1 VSDKQMLDFV
11 LTRLQ
16 RATWTFM
23 RAIVIDQT
31 LFKRSRLLRTA
42 SLFSCLVLCFGCQA
56 TADDA
61 RSQPAAGTEANTAA
75 QPQATEP
82 TQASKVAA
90 PSGVGEDWPQFL
102 GLRDNGVS
110 GETGLL
116 QKWPEAGPPIVWQKA
131 IGTGYSAPSV
141 RGNLLVFHHRV
152 RNAEIVQALTADTGA
167 PVWNFNYESVF
178 EDPYGYNNGPRCSP
192 LLTETRCYTFGAGG
206 KLVCLEL
213 QTGKKIWIRDTSED
227 WKVPDAFFGV
237 GSTPVLF
244 GKLLLVMVGGAPNSG
259 VVAFD
264 AETGKTV
271 WENVG
276 KKVWEAPN
284 EGFQMDDKLASYS
297 SLLVAK
303 FHGQDHLLS
312 LMRDG
317 LVSLNPVDGKIRFS
331 YFFRSRSFE
340 SVNAA
345 RPVVIDDQI
354 LLSAAYQAGAVL
366 LKVNPDGD
374 GVKEVWKSRNL
385 QTHWSTTIQLDGYLY
400 GFSGRHE
407 NEAKFRCVDLKAGEM
422 QWETDGLPAEAPTG
436 PDNID
441 ESATKFYGRGSA
453 ILADGKFIVL
463 GERGVLALVAANSK
477 EYVEISRVKY
487 PRMKYP
493 SWAAPV
499 LSRKR
504 LYLRC
509 EDYLAC
515 IDLTPPGTAKVD
527 QDEGKASKSSAK

>member
-1 VSDKQMLDFV
+1 MTDQILSKPSQFRQAYFSIFC
-11 LTRLQ
+11 T
-16 RATWTFM
+16 
-23 RAIVIDQT
+23 IVCLGCSAVADEGKAEKTDTKTESKSEKLSQT
-31 LFKRSRLLRTA
+31 KAET
-42 SLFSCLVLCFGCQA
+42 
-56 TADDA
+56 
-61 RSQPAAGTEANTAA
+61 PAV
-75 QPQATEP
+75 P
-82 TQASKVAA
+82 A
-90 PSGVGEDWPQFL
+90 PSGTGEDWPQFL

-110 GETGLL
+110 GETDLL
-116 QKWPEAGPPIVWQKA
+116 KSWPEKGPPILWQKS

-141 RGNLLVFHHRV
+141 RGNQLVLHHRV
-152 RNAEIVQALTADTGA
+152 RNEEIIQCFTADTGT
-167 PVWNFNYESVF
+167 PVWDFAYESLF
-178 EDPYGYNNGPRCSP
+178 SDPYGYNNGPRCSP

-206 KLVCLEL
+206 KLVCLDL
-213 QTGKKIWIRDTSED
+213 KTGKEIWIRDTSED
-227 WKVPDAFFGV
+227 WKVPDSFFGV

-244 GKLLLVMVGGAPNSG
+244 GKLLLVMVGGQPNSG

-276 KKVWEAPN
+276 KKLWEAPDDN
-284 EGFQMDDKLASYS
+284 FQMDDKLASYS

-317 LVSLNPVDGKIRFS
+317 LVSLNPADGKVRFS

-345 RPVVIDDQI
+345 RPVVIGDQI
-354 LLSAAYQAGAVL
+354 LLSAAYQSGAVL
-366 LKVNPDGD
+366 LQVNPKGD
-374 GVKEVWKSRNL
+374 DVKEIWKTKNL
-385 QTHWSTTIQLDGYLY
+385 QTHWSTTIHLNGFLY

-407 NEAKFRCVDLKAGEM
+407 NEARFRCIDLKKGDIV
-422 QWETDGLPAEAPTG
+422 WETDGLPAEAPTG

-441 ESATKFYGRGSA
+441 ESAAKFYGRGSA

-463 GERGVLALVAANSK
+463 GERGVLALVEANPK
-477 EYVEISRVKY
+477 EFKEISRFKY
-487 PRMKYP
+487 PRIKYP

-499 LSRKR
+499 LSRQK

-515 IDLTPPGTAKVD
+515 IDLGPPGKAKVD
-527 QDEGKASKSSAK
+527 QPKK